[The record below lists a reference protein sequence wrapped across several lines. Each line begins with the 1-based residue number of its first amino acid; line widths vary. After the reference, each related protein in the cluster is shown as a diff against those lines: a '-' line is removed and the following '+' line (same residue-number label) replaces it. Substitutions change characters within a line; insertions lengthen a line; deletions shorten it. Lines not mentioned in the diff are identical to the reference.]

1 MRYANHAAADLLG
14 CATPEEL
21 LELPLGTIAA
31 QWESTHE
38 DGRPMVAEDVPSYK
52 IVNGQPAEPLLT
64 RIVNRETG
72 EQRWRLVKAAPLRGP
87 AGELMAVSVIEDV
100 TEAKEAELRQ
110 RFLAQAGVT
119 LASSLDYEET
129 LQRVAQLAVPGLADW
144 CAVDVADGSQRLQQV
159 AVAHVDP
166 DKIAF
171 AREFR
176 SRYPPDPNDD
186 GGIYGVLRS
195 GRPELYPDIPA
206 ELLEQSIADPE
217 QLQAILALGMRSVM
231 LIPMVVAGRT
241 IGVLTMV
248 SAESGRAFDED
259 DLVFAGDLA
268 RRAATAVENA
278 RLYTERAQAALTL
291 QESLLPAQLP
301 SVEGWQ
307 LASSYAAGDTTVE
320 VGGDFFDV
328 VELESGFLAVVGD
341 VTGKGVQAA
350 ALTAL
355 ARYTLATAARFD
367 PSPAAVVRL
376 LNDVL
381 VHRPEISL
389 LTVACAYVRAERLGR
404 AHAPHQRRPPAARAV
419 ATRPRAVDRRAARA
433 AARHDGRRALGGER
447 DRARPRRHP
456 ALLHRRRHR
465 YAVRGRERFG
475 EARLLAALPPAPADP
490 LEMIAAV
497 QRAVREFQLGDVVDD
512 RAMLALQLVGAAE
525 AHDDGAGSH
534 EPKVSVR

>member
-1 MRYANHAAADLLG
+1 MSALVAFLAGCRRRGRRVAQRAPASADGPLLDDGPTPTRDQLHAMLANLSEAVTVTDRDRRMRYANHAAAELLG

-21 LELPLGTIAA
+21 LALPLATIAA

-87 AGELMAVSVIEDV
+87 AGELMAISVIEDV

-144 CAVDVADGSQRLQQV
+144 CAVDVVDAGRRLQQV

-186 GGIYGVLRS
+186 SGIYGVLRS

-217 QLQAILALGMRSVM
+217 QLQSILALGMRSVM

-259 DLVFAGDLA
+259 DLAFAGDLA

-291 QESLLPAQLP
+291 QESLLPARLP
-301 SVEGWQ
+301 NVAGWQ
-307 LASSYAAGDTTVE
+307 LRVLLRGRRHDRRR
-320 VGGDFFDV
+320 G
-328 VELESGFLAVVGD
+328 
-341 VTGKGVQAA
+341 
-350 ALTAL
+350 
-355 ARYTLATAARFD
+355 R
-367 PSPAAVVRL
+367 RL
-376 LNDVL
+376 LRRRRARVGL
-381 VHRPEISL
+381 PGRCRRRHRQGRAGRGADRAGALHAGHRRALRPEPRRGRAACSTTCSCIAPEISL
-389 LTVACAYVRAERLGR
+389 LTVACAYVEPSASGARMRLTSAGHPPPVLSR
-404 AHAPHQRRPPAARAV
+404 PGTRRRPSG
-419 ATRPRAVDRRAARA
+419 RPGCCSA
-433 AARHDGRRALGGER
+433 
-447 DRARPRRHP
+447 
-456 ALLHRRRHR
+456 
-465 YAVRGRERFG
+465 
-475 EARLLAALPPAPADP
+475 
-490 LEMIAAV
+490 
-497 QRAVREFQLGDVVDD
+497 
-512 RAMLALQLVGAAE
+512 
-525 AHDDGAGSH
+525 
-534 EPKVSVR
+534 